1 MSDAGRDVTL
11 SESERRAL
19 AEIESA
25 LVTADPALHRRM
37 LVGRPARHI
46 RMHPRSMLLLGAAGF
61 VASMVVLLVTFAA
74 SLWAGVAASL
84 CLLGS
89 MYMLSDAVSTLVRGR
104 GGRTTS

>member
-37 LVGRPARHI
+37 LVGRPARHV
-46 RMHPRSMLLLGAAGF
+46 RLHPRSMLLLGAAGF
-61 VASMVVLLVTFAA
+61 VASLAVLMVTFAA

-84 CLLGS
+84 CLLAS
-89 MYMLSDAVSTLVRGR
+89 MYVLSDAVSTLVRGR
-104 GGRTTS
+104 RVRTTS

>member
-37 LVGRPARHI
+37 LVGRPAR
-46 RMHPRSMLLLGAAGF
+46 RLRLHPRSMLLFGAAGL
-61 VASMVVLLVTFAA
+61 VASLAVLTVTFAD
-74 SLWAGVAASL
+74 SLAAGIAASL
-84 CLLGS
+84 CTLGS
-89 MYMLSDAVSTLVRGR
+89 LFLLFDGAAALARGR
-104 GGRTTS
+104 RARRTP